1 MEFSFVV
8 GRFSMTNRTEKV
20 IAGFLKLE
28 AAKEYILRIECDY
41 LSNGFFYIDTVEG
54 RYILGAD
61 RRTEQNKWY
70 APSERV
76 YVYDASKDSVISLEL

>member
-8 GRFSMTNRTEKV
+8 GRFSLTNRTEKV

-28 AAKEYILRIECDY
+28 AAKEYVLRIECDY
-41 LSNGFFYIDTVEG
+41 LSNGFLYIDTAEG

-61 RRTEQNKWY
+61 RRTEKNKWY
-70 APSERV
+70 APNESA
-76 YVYDASKDSVISLEL
+76 YVYDASKDSVISLEE